1 MCDDKY
7 GSPLKPPIS
16 TFELNTD
23 GLSLN
28 EQIKLMDL
36 SESNDFV
43 HAKTMRQQVILV
55 SKVLFDD
62 NSRINYST
70 IAKIF
75 KSNVNSIKRHINSPV
90 NLYKNGRP
98 SIFQKVQK
106 NLLFRL
112 FMSSFKRKTQSTMIF
127 YKKQYGSNIILQCF
141 QIH

>member
-75 KSNVNSIKRHINSPV
+75 KINVTSIKRHINSPV

-98 SIFQKVQK
+98 SIFPEHTHTH
-106 NLLFRL
+106 RA
-112 FMSSFKRKTQSTMIF
+112 T
-127 YKKQYGSNIILQCF
+127 
-141 QIH
+141 

>member
-16 TFELNTD
+16 TFELNTY

-43 HAKTMRQQVILV
+43 HEKTMRQQVLLV
-55 SKVLFDD
+55 SKVLCDD

-70 IAKIF
+70 IHTHTVCVPYYKAAPYNISHTQNFSMAIF
-75 KSNVNSIKRHINSPV
+75 TLIFFIN
-90 NLYKNGRP
+90 
-98 SIFQKVQK
+98 F
-106 NLLFRL
+106 F
-112 FMSSFKRKTQSTMIF
+112 FM
-127 YKKQYGSNIILQCF
+127 YVY
-141 QIH
+141 HA

>member
-55 SKVLFDD
+55 LS
-62 NSRINYST
+62 
-70 IAKIF
+70 
-75 KSNVNSIKRHINSPV
+75 
-90 NLYKNGRP
+90 
-98 SIFQKVQK
+98 
-106 NLLFRL
+106 
-112 FMSSFKRKTQSTMIF
+112 
-127 YKKQYGSNIILQCF
+127 
-141 QIH
+141 

>member
-90 NLYKNGRP
+90 LSHQMGV
-98 SIFQKVQK
+98 FQ
-106 NLLFRL
+106 
-112 FMSSFKRKTQSTMIF
+112 
-127 YKKQYGSNIILQCF
+127 
-141 QIH
+141 

>member
-28 EQIKLMDL
+28 EQIKLMESIYIKMGDL
-36 SESNDFV
+36 
-43 HAKTMRQQVILV
+43 Q
-55 SKVLFDD
+55 
-62 NSRINYST
+62 Y
-70 IAKIF
+70 
-75 KSNVNSIKRHINSPV
+75 
-90 NLYKNGRP
+90 
-98 SIFQKVQK
+98 FQKVQK

>member
-75 KSNVNSIKRHINSPV
+75 KSNVNSVLSHNS
-90 NLYKNGRP
+90 YKFNALFKKSTTFCICFQLELHFLLAHKKLLTF
-98 SIFQKVQK
+98 SIRSQLL
-106 NLLFRL
+106 LLFLRY
-112 FMSSFKRKTQSTMIF
+112 I
-127 YKKQYGSNIILQCF
+127 KK
-141 QIH
+141 

>member
-55 SKVLFDD
+55 SKYYLMTIQELIIQQLPKYLKVMSIL
-62 NSRINYST
+62 ST
-70 IAKIF
+70 
-75 KSNVNSIKRHINSPV
+75 S
-90 NLYKNGRP
+90 YK
-98 SIFQKVQK
+98 Q
-106 NLLFRL
+106 
-112 FMSSFKRKTQSTMIF
+112 SSQFI
-127 YKKQYGSNIILQCF
+127 
-141 QIH
+141 

>member
-75 KSNVNSIKRHINSPV
+75 KSNVNSVLFLFLGLFDR
-90 NLYKNGRP
+90 
-98 SIFQKVQK
+98 SIQ
-106 NLLFRL
+106 LFE
-112 FMSSFKRKTQSTMIF
+112 FIFKYF
-127 YKKQYGSNIILQCF
+127 
-141 QIH
+141 